1 MKNKVV
7 YLGLAVDLI
16 HPGHLNIINEGKKLV
31 NLVNNLEQFIWYKP
45 KKNAPNKGII
55 E

>member
-16 HPGHLNIINEGKKLV
+16 HPGHLNIINDINLQRLKNNPVRVSINKLKEV
-31 NLVNNLEQFIWYKP
+31 FLYKT
-45 KKNAPNKGII
+45 
-55 E
+55 

>member
-1 MKNKVV
+1 MKDKII

-16 HPGHLNIINEGKKLV
+16 HPGHLNIINEAKKYL
-31 NLVNNLEQFIWYKP
+31 IDYYTITDA
-45 KKNAPNKGII
+45 KKT

>member
-16 HPGHLNIINEGKKLV
+16 HPGHLNIINEAKKYGEVVVGL
-31 NLVNNLEQFIWYKP
+31 LTDTAIASYKRLP
-45 KKNAPNKGII
+45 YMTY
-55 E
+55 